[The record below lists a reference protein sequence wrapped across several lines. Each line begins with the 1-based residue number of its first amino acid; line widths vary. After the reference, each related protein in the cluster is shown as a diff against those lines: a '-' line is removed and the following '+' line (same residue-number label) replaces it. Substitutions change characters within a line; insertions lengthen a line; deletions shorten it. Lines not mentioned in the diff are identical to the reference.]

1 MADFTDYP
9 WQVSYQTSSLKDDGS
24 AVDILHDFYIPAL
37 QRAEKY
43 DRVAGYFRSTSLAA
57 ASEGYTAFLNNQGK
71 MRLIVGADMALADVE
86 AILAGDKARFD
97 NALLS
102 ELENSEAW
110 PENVK
115 AGVALLAYMV
125 AQGRLEVKV
134 AFRLH
139 GQTGK
144 PLSVEAT
151 EDGYVHE
158 KWFLM
163 EDREGHCLRGAGSL
177 NESRQA
183 LKLNAE
189 NIDVNCSWEGGRESQ
204 RIDQARK
211 DFDRL
216 WENKNPHMKVLSL
229 PQAVREKLVKL
240 RNLKGKLTEIDGTS
254 AAERNKTLEPS
265 LRNC

>member
-163 EDREGHCLRGAGSL
+163 EDREGTVCGEQVHLM
-177 NESRQA
+177 N
-183 LKLNAE
+183 
-189 NIDVNCSWEGGRESQ
+189 
-204 RIDQARK
+204 
-211 DFDRL
+211 
-216 WENKNPHMKVLSL
+216 H
-229 PQAVREKLVKL
+229 VK
-240 RNLKGKLTEIDGTS
+240 R
-254 AAERNKTLEPS
+254 
-265 LRNC
+265 